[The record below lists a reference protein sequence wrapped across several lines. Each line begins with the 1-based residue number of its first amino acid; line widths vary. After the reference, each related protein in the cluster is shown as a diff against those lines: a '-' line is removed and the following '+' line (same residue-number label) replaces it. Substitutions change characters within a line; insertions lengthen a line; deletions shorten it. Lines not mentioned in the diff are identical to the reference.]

1 MQNENTRRDA
11 MHRVLADNPII
22 NIYENRMLM
31 GQAAANMVRQKINEL
46 LNRQSFVNMIFA
58 AAPSQN
64 EFLSELIENETIDWE
79 RVNAFHMDEY
89 IGLPENDS
97 RTFSSFLK
105 EKIFSKL
112 PFHTV
117 NYINGD
123 GIDPAAECKR
133 YAELLTKYPTDI
145 VCMGVGENGHIAFND
160 PHVADFNDPLKVKI
174 VSLDAECR
182 QQQVNDK
189 CFALL
194 DDVPTHAVTL
204 TVPVL
209 MAGTYIYCMVPGEKK
224 AKAIYN
230 TLHGKI
236 NEEYPATILR
246 KHENAVLF
254 IDKDSGA
261 LL

>member
-1 MQNENTRRDA
+1 MEDKAGRGA
-11 MHRVLADNPII
+11 MLRVSNLQVLKYAD
-22 NIYENRMLM
+22 RAAM
-31 GQAAANMVRQKINEL
+31 GEAAAGMVCQKINEL
-46 LNRQSFVNMIFA
+46 LNRQPFVNIIFA

-64 EFLSELIENETIDWE
+64 EFLAALIQTQTIDWQ

-89 IGLPENDS
+89 IGLPENDL

-105 EKIFSKL
+105 EKIFGKL
-112 PFHTV
+112 PLHTV
-117 NYINGD
+117 NYINGNAT
-123 GIDPAAECKR
+123 DPAVECKR

-145 VCMGVGENGHIAFND
+145 VCMGIGENGHIAFND

-189 CFALL
+189 CFDLL
-194 DDVPTHAVTL
+194 DEVPTHAITL

-230 TLHGKI
+230 TLHGGI
-236 NEEYPATILR
+236 NEECPATILR
-246 KHENAVLF
+246 KHENAMLF

-261 LL
+261 LFSA

>member
-1 MQNENTRRDA
+1 MGDKGGRDA
-11 MHRVLADNPII
+11 ILRVSNLQVLK
-22 NIYENRMLM
+22 YEDRTAM
-31 GQAAANMVRQKINEL
+31 GEAAAGMVCQKINEL
-46 LNRQSFVNMIFA
+46 LNRQLFVNMIFA

-64 EFLSELIENETIDWE
+64 EFLAALIENETIDWR

-89 IGLPENDS
+89 ISLPENDP

-105 EKIFSKL
+105 EKIFGKL

-117 NYINGD
+117 NYINGGATEPD
-123 GIDPAAECKR
+123 AECKR

-145 VCMGVGENGHIAFND
+145 VCMGIGENGHIAFND

-189 CFALL
+189 CFDLL
-194 DDVPTHAVTL
+194 NEVPTHAITL
-204 TVPVL
+204 TVPTL
-209 MAGTYIYCMVPGEKK
+209 IAGTYIYSMVPGAKK
-224 AKAIYN
+224 AKAVYN
-230 TLHGKI
+230 TLYGEI
-236 NEEYPATILR
+236 NEKCPATILR
-246 KHENAVLF
+246 RHENAVLF

-261 LL
+261 FL